1 MYKRHTRRVPE
12 ASVHPAVRLSQALP
26 RDRQTRTIVPKVAVR
41 AANAFNLNRPRS
53 RSLSRRPCSL
63 AVAFH
68 ARHNGL
74 AEVHVGVDI
83 PSS

>member
-1 MYKRHTRRVPE
+1 MYERHTRRIPE

-68 ARHNGL
+68 ASHNGL